1 MSLFYPHLTMLLPAY
16 ERMSV
21 RRDFRRAIY
30 CAMQYKRL
38 AMPIARGKV
47 HKSPALPMFLRSARC
62 AVVLLPVLMLAG
74 CADALPSGKSL
85 RELVRSYDNTLTS
98 SEKKA
103 AITELQQDKERQ
115 QQELARA
122 EAASKG
128 N

>member
-1 MSLFYPHLTMLLPAY
+1 MNLWRGF
-16 ERMSV
+16 RM
-21 RRDFRRAIY
+21 AIY

-38 AMPIARGKV
+38 AMPTARGKV
-47 HKSPALPMFLRSARC
+47 YKSPALPMFLRSARC

-74 CADALPSGKSL
+74 CADPLPSGKSL
-85 RELVRSYDNTLTS
+85 RELVHSYDNTLTS

-115 QQELARA
+115 QEELARA
-122 EAASKG
+122 KAASKG